1 VESGAGH
8 VDIFCLLSF
17 FSIKKRLGVTVTS
30 MAVTVAVTVIVSV
43 IMASVREFMATKNS
57 QLNYIEDKAGNSSHK
72 HNVFLDFG
80 RSLES
85 SIGSK

>member
-1 VESGAGH
+1 VKSGAGH

-30 MAVTVAVTVIVSV
+30 MAVTVTVIVSV

>member
-17 FSIKKRLGVTVTS
+17 FSIKKRLGVT
-30 MAVTVAVTVIVSV
+30 VTVAVTVIVSV

>member
-30 MAVTVAVTVIVSV
+30 MAVTVTVIVSV

>member
-1 VESGAGH
+1 
-8 VDIFCLLSF
+8 
-17 FSIKKRLGVTVTS
+17 
-30 MAVTVAVTVIVSV
+30 MAVAVAVTVIVPV
-43 IMASVREFMATKNS
+43 IVPVRDFMATKDS
-57 QLNYIEDKAGNSSHK
+57 QLNYIENKAGNSSHK

>member
-1 VESGAGH
+1 
-8 VDIFCLLSF
+8 
-17 FSIKKRLGVTVTS
+17 
-30 MAVTVAVTVIVSV
+30 MAVAVAVTVIVPV
-43 IMASVREFMATKNS
+43 IVPVRDFMATKNS

>member
-17 FSIKKRLGVTVTS
+17 FFIKKRLGVTVTS
-30 MAVTVAVTVIVSV
+30 MAVAVAVTVIVPV
-43 IMASVREFMATKNS
+43 IVPVRDFMATKDS
-57 QLNYIEDKAGNSSHK
+57 QLNYIENKAGNSSHK